1 MYYLLQQFTNIKTI
15 YAITNE
21 LLVKHH
27 LIYPWLTIK
36 VLNTNNLIIVVI
48 NIQAIKKGLLDI
60 Q

>member
-1 MYYLLQQFTNIKTI
+1 MQQFTNIKTI

-36 VLNTNNLIIVVI
+36 VLYTNNLIIVVI
-48 NIQAIKKGLLDI
+48 NIQAIKKGSLDI